1 MRVCLIDTFV
11 LQHHL
16 FTTVTSQY
24 RHVIYVDILH
34 FPAHIFFDD
43 AFEGHEDNEYNFT
56 VNEYVKMLIKSVEYS
71 GRYGSISIKG

>member
-1 MRVCLIDTFV
+1 M
-11 LQHHL
+11 
-16 FTTVTSQY
+16 
-24 RHVIYVDILH
+24 DILH

-71 GRYGSISIKG
+71 GRYGSILIKG